1 MKRLVLAALVS
12 GSALM
17 ATSANA
23 FSLAGTQ
30 FQAVGES
37 KGIDPILIYSIAL
50 AESAY
55 GKGRGSIAPWPWT
68 LRTATTPYYESS
80 QEEAAAVLNRI
91 IQERGHKTSV
101 DIGPM
106 QVNLRWNGHRV
117 NNPTDLLSFKTNIE
131 VGTDILLEAIASAPG
146 DLELGLGHY
155 HHWESDVVARSYGRK
170 ILTIYEQLQL
180 MSSDNRY
187 ASKHHN

>member
-1 MKRLVLAALVS
+1 MKKLAVAALI
-12 GSALM
+12 SASTLV
-17 ATSANA
+17 AASANA

-30 FQAVGES
+30 FQYVGES
-37 KGIDPILIYSIAL
+37 KGIDPILIYSVAL

-68 LRTATTPYYESS
+68 LRTATTPYYEAS
-80 QEEAAAVLNRI
+80 QQEAATVLNKI
-91 IQERGHKTSV
+91 IQQRGNKTSV

-117 NNPTDLLSFKTNIE
+117 NNPTELLNFKTNIE

-187 ASKHHN
+187 ASHNN